1 MSTAAERRDF
11 PCGIIY
17 YFSRPFLF
25 ELTKINGRFFRK
37 TRGHAALR
45 LTASFS
51 LRGKSQQ
58 FSTRAFTFP
67 QKPKGWQIEY
77 RCAKAWFCLR
87 HYYSK
92 RRQLFKASPWGR
104 MCALCRQPRCGFC
117 AHMSLAILHLQR
129 KIADR
134 SARIHLRKTAPPQA
148 VMRGIV
154 VASSATRPV
163 RRCWETAADRRARSA
178 WRRSRRLAAEWSCRG
193 CPTAAWASER
203 ADLHRR
209 LLSRMCRTHRFPS

>member
-1 MSTAAERRDF
+1 MLRQQQIGAY
-11 PCGIIY
+11 CGGKPSLY
-17 YFSRPFLF
+17 LRFCSRPFLF

-67 QKPKGWQIEY
+67 QKPKGWQIEF

-129 KIADR
+129 KNPLAKD
-134 SARIHLRKTAPPQA
+134 
-148 VMRGIV
+148 
-154 VASSATRPV
+154 SSAAGGDEGY
-163 RRCWETAADRRARSA
+163 RCGVLGYKTCTSL
-178 WRRSRRLAAEWSCRG
+178 LANSC
-193 CPTAAWASER
+193 
-203 ADLHRR
+203 
-209 LLSRMCRTHRFPS
+209 